1 MKRLLFLLFA
11 ILFSLS
17 VLAESKINL
26 PKEGHT
32 ANLSA
37 GMVLNP
43 WANLDFVGWQF
54 GLAYHYQAS
63 DFAMIGP
70 SVYYHHHGGSAKLKD
85 MPMAA
90 LPADYKTE
98 LSLNAVRLGMQFLIN
113 PASRMSKMKY
123 MWPYFSGDIGLA
135 IQNVSDVK
143 TDSTHITTVSDW
155 SGDLYIKPGAGIL
168 LYPRSKVTVYG
179 EMSYLFIPTYKFMY
193 KEFSYFGQPTNKPVD
208 FNTDGFIFE
217 IGVFVNF

>member
-1 MKRLLFLLFA
+1 MKKVTLVCLVLFVSLPLFA
-11 ILFSLS
+11 QAQI
-17 VLAESKINL
+17 KL

-37 GMVLNP
+37 GMVINP
-43 WANLDFVGWQF
+43 WSNLDFIGWQF
-54 GLAYHYQAS
+54 GGAYHYQAS
-63 DFAMIGP
+63 DFALIGP
-70 SVYYHHHGGSAKLKD
+70 SLYYNHHNGSVKLKD

-90 LPADYKTE
+90 LPSDYKTE
-98 LSLNAVRLGMQFLIN
+98 LSLNAVRIGMQFLIN

-143 TDSTHITTVSDW
+143 TDSTHITSVSDW

-168 LYPRSKVTVYG
+168 IYPRSKVTVYG
-179 EMSYLFIPTYKFMY
+179 ELSYLFIPTYKFMY
-193 KEFSYFGQPTNKPVD
+193 KEFNLFGQPTNKPVD
-208 FNTDGFIFE
+208 FNTDGFIAE
-217 IGVFVNF
+217 VGVFVNF

>member
-1 MKRLLFLLFA
+1 MRRLFIFFIV
-11 ILFSLS
+11 ILFPLS
-17 VLAESKINL
+17 AFSGANL
-26 PKEGHT
+26 KLPQEGHT
-32 ANLSA
+32 ANISA

-43 WANLDFVGWQF
+43 WKNLDYIGWQF
-54 GLAYHYQAS
+54 GIAYHYQAS

-70 SVYYHHHGGSAKLKD
+70 AIYYHHHGGAVQLKD

-90 LPADYKTE
+90 LPPDYKTE
-98 LSLNAVRLGMQFLIN
+98 LALNAVRIGMQFLMN
-113 PASRMSKMKY
+113 PAARMSKMKY

-143 TDSTHITTVSDW
+143 TDATHITNVSDW

-168 LYPRSKVTVYG
+168 LYPRSKVTIYVD
-179 EMSYLFIPTYKFMY
+179 MSYLFIPTYKFMY
-193 KEFSYFGQPTNKPVD
+193 KEFNYFGQPTNRPID

-217 IGVFVNF
+217 IGAFINF